1 MAQGSLKKKQPS
13 SATAKRS
20 SLLASRTKPGPRQ
33 VAPKKALLVKA
44 AKLNK
49 KLCSGLVGKT
59 ERSLATKAG
68 HLELLAGGKKDR
80 LVKEREK
87 AKNKNVHGKK

>member
-1 MAQGSLKKKQPS
+1 MAQGSLKKNKPS
-13 SATAKRS
+13 TATAKRS
-20 SLLASRTKPGPRQ
+20 SLLASRTRPGPRQ
-33 VAPKKALLVKA
+33 IAPKKASLVKT

-80 LVKEREK
+80 LNKEKEK
-87 AKNKNVHGKK
+87 AKNARK

>member
-1 MAQGSLKKKQPS
+1 MAQGIVKKNKAS
-13 SATAKRS
+13 TATAKRS
-20 SLLASRTKPGPRQ
+20 SLLASRTKAGPRQ
-33 VAPKKALLVKA
+33 IAPKKASLVKA

-49 KLCSGLVGKT
+49 KLTSGLIGKT

-80 LVKEREK
+80 LNKEKE
-87 AKNKNVHGKK
+87 KNKNARK